1 MTIESEYRNKHLA
14 SAAYYEKQIQLAFDR
29 LIKKFVNKYANSPI
43 ISYNDNFQFSTNKK
57 LNAELTEMMQG
68 FYSELFEVTNSAVK
82 SSWGIANEMNDELV
96 TYFFKGLDQF
106 KNQQPAMMGRNTE
119 AMNAFVGRTRNSR
132 TLSDR
137 IWIISDRFR
146 DELEANLLIGMA
158 DGKSAAE
165 IAGQIKG
172 YLKNPDNLFR
182 QVRDVQGDLR
192 LSQAAKK
199 LKPGYGVYR
208 SSFKN
213 AMRVAR
219 SETNMAYRT
228 ADHERWK
235 TQDFV
240 LGFEVK
246 LSHQHGIT
254 DICDEL
260 KGQYP
265 KSFLFTSWHPQCYC
279 FVIPLRMDKGDFIK
293 KLNGEKVE
301 VNTIGE
307 LPENFNKFMEK
318 NGSMLESM
326 KNKPYWLEDNKKLIK
341 GLL

>member
-14 SAAYYEKQIQLAFDR
+14 SAAEYEKQIQLAFER

-43 ISYNDNFQFSTNKK
+43 IKHNDNFQFSTNKK
-57 LNAELTEMMQG
+57 LNAELTGMMQG

-82 SSWGIANEMNDELV
+82 SSWAVANEMNDELV

-119 AMNAFVGRTRNSR
+119 ALNAFIGRKRNSR

-146 DELEANLLIGMA
+146 DELEANILIGIA
-158 DGKSAAE
+158 DGKSAVG

-182 QVRDVQGDLR
+182 RVRDGEGNLR
-192 LSQAAKK
+192 ISQAAKK
-199 LKPGYGVYR
+199 LKPGAGVYR
-208 SSFKN
+208 SSYKN
-213 AMRVAR
+213 AYRLVR
-219 SETNMAYRT
+219 SETNAAYRT
-228 ADHERWK
+228 ADHERWQ

-240 LGFEVK
+240 IGFEVK
-246 LSHQHGIT
+246 TSSQHKIV
-254 DICDEL
+254 DICDDL

-265 KSFLFTSWHPQCYC
+265 KSFLFTS
-279 FVIPLRMDKGDFIK
+279 
-293 KLNGEKVE
+293 
-301 VNTIGE
+301 
-307 LPENFNKFMEK
+307 
-318 NGSMLESM
+318 
-326 KNKPYWLEDNKKLIK
+326 
-341 GLL
+341 